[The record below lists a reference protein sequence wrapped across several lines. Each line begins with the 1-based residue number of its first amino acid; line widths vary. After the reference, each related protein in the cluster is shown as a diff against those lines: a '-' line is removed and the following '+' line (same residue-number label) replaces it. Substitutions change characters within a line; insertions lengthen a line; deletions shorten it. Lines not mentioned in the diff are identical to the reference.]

1 MTFSAKTANMNRKKL
16 NWFSLLMCTAAALPA
31 YLTMGAVPARASDL
45 DSIQATQDDTHFIR
59 IGLRKSVVIKL
70 PAEAHDVV
78 VGDPTIVDAVVR
90 TKNTA
95 YLFARQFGQTNVFF
109 FDKDGQQILAVDLEV
124 TGDLTGLRKLIDRSI
139 PGNRITVDTVN
150 NKIILGGVAATATEA
165 KRAMDLA
172 VAFNSTGLN
181 IERNSFGTEY
191 TGANVIN
198 AMTIAGEDQVMLKV
212 RVVEVQRN
220 VLKQF
225 GINMQA
231 MFTLGDAAFNLTSAT
246 PVAAASG
253 INTLFKSGGTSIQ
266 GIIRA
271 MENDGLVKTLAEPN
285 LTAVSGQAANFRAG
299 GEVPIVTC
307 VGTTPASRTC
317 STTYKNYGV
326 ALGFTPI
333 VASEGRINLRI
344 NTEVSDIGSTN
355 ADGNPSFDSR
365 SAQTTVELPSGG
377 SMMLAGLIKDTTRQ
391 SIDGLPGL
399 RKLPVLGALFRS
411 RDFVQNQTELVVIVT
426 PYLVGSASAR
436 QLATPADNLEVA
448 TDRQTILLGRLNKI
462 YGVKGKNPDGVYHGN
477 VGFIVE

>member
-16 NWFSLLMCTAAALPA
+16 NWLRLLMCTAAALPA
-31 YLTMGAVPARASDL
+31 YLAMDHGAAQASDM
-45 DSIQATQDDTHFIR
+45 DSGQAAQEDGHFIR
-59 IGLRKSVVIKL
+59 MGLKKSVVIKL
-70 PAEAHDVV
+70 PAEAHDVI
-78 VGDPTIVDAVVR
+78 VGDPTVVDAVVR

-95 YLFARQFGQTNVFF
+95 YLFARQFGQTNIFF
-109 FDKDGQQILAVDLEV
+109 FDKEGQQILAVDIEV
-124 TGDLTGLRKLIDRSI
+124 TGDLVGLRKLLDRSL
-139 PGNRITVDTVN
+139 PGNRIKVDSIN
-150 NKIILGGVAATATEA
+150 NKIVLSGIAANKLEA
-165 KRAMDLA
+165 EKALVIA
-172 VAFNSTGLN
+172 GAFNSVGTRMPN
-181 IERNSFGTEY
+181 NSFGHSNDGSEI
-191 TGANVIN
+191 IN

-225 GINMQA
+225 GVNMQA
-231 MFTLGDAAFNLTSAT
+231 MFRLGDAAFNLTSST

-253 INTLFKSGGTSIQ
+253 INSLFTKGSTSIQ

-285 LTAVSGQAANFRAG
+285 LTAVSGQPANFRAG
-299 GEVPIVTC
+299 GEVPILTC
-307 VGTTPASRTC
+307 VGTTAATRTC
-317 STTYKNYGV
+317 STEYRNYGV
-326 ALGFTPI
+326 SLGFTPD
-333 VASEGRINLRI
+333 VQSDGRISLKI
-344 NTEVSDIGSTN
+344 NTEVSDIGASN
-355 ADGNPSFDSR
+355 ADGNPSFDTR

-426 PYLVGSASAR
+426 PYLVGSADAR

>member
-16 NWFSLLMCTAAALPA
+16 NWLGLLMCTAAALPA
-31 YLTMGAVPARASDL
+31 YLALDAGRATASDL
-45 DSIQATQDDTHFIR
+45 ETSQTTQEEGHFIR
-59 IGLRKSVVIKL
+59 MGLKKSVVIKL
-70 PAEAHDVV
+70 PAQAHDVI

-95 YLFARQFGQTNVFF
+95 YLFARAFGQTNIFF
-109 FDKDGQQILAVDLEV
+109 FDKEGQQILAVDLEV
-124 TGDLTGLRKLIDRSI
+124 TGDLTGLRKLLDRSI
-139 PGNRITVDTVN
+139 PGNRITVDTIN
-150 NKIILGGVAATATEA
+150 NKIVLGGVAASATEA
-165 KRAMDLA
+165 KKALDLA
-172 VAFNSTGLN
+172 YAFNSTGLS
-181 IERNSFGTEY
+181 IDTNSFGHDHQ
-191 TGANVIN
+191 GADVIN

-231 MFTLGDAAFNLTSAT
+231 MFTLGDAAFNLTSST
-246 PVAAASG
+246 PVTAASG
-253 INTLFKSGGTSIQ
+253 INALFKNGGTSIQ

-299 GEVPIVTC
+299 GQVPITTC

-317 STTYKNYGV
+317 NTTYKDYGV

-344 NTEVSDIGSTN
+344 NTEVSDIGSNN
-355 ADGNPSFDSR
+355 ADGNPSFDTR

-399 RKLPVLGALFRS
+399 RRLPVLGALFRS

-426 PYLVGSASAR
+426 PYLVGSASER
-436 QLATPADNLEVA
+436 QLATPADNLEIA

>member
-1 MTFSAKTANMNRKKL
+1 MTIAAKNTPMKRKKL
-16 NWFSLLMCTAAALPA
+16 NWLGVLMCTMAALPA
-31 YLTMGAVPARASDL
+31 YLAIESAAARAGDL
-45 DSIQATQDDTHFIR
+45 DSPQATSDESHFIR
-59 IGLRKSVVIKL
+59 IGLKKSVVIKL
-70 PAEAHDVV
+70 PAEAHDVI
-78 VGDPTIVDAVVR
+78 VGDPTVVDAVVR

-95 YLFARQFGQTNVFF
+95 YLFARSFGQTNIFF
-109 FDKDGQQILAVDLEV
+109 FDKDGQQILSVDLEV

-150 NKIILGGVAATATEA
+150 NKIILGGVAATAAEA

-172 VAFNSTGLN
+172 YAFNSTGASMDD
-181 IERNSFGTEY
+181 NSFGHNY

-220 VLKQF
+220 VMKQF

-231 MFTLGDAAFNLTSAT
+231 MFTLGNAAFNITSAT

-266 GIIRA
+266 GILRA

-285 LTAVSGQAANFRAG
+285 LTAVSGQSANFTAG
-299 GEVPIVTC
+299 GEVPIITC
-307 VGTTPASRTC
+307 VGTTPAARTC

-326 ALGFTPI
+326 SLGFTPI
-333 VASEGRINLRI
+333 VASEGRINLKI
-344 NTEVSDIGSTN
+344 NTQVSDIGSTN
-355 ADGNPSFDSR
+355 AEGNPSFDTR

-436 QLATPADNLEVA
+436 SLATPADNLEVA